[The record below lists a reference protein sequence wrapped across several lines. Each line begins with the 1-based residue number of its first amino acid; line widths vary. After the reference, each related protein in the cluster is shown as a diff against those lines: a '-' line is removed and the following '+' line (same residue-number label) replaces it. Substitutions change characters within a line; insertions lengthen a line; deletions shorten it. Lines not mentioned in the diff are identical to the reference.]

1 MTTKDQETCEYCH
14 EYKYKFWGRII
25 DDKDLFDYLF
35 DDLSDD
41 YFNKKIN
48 WVGKPLPAKEYYS
61 GTQED
66 DETDGGWL
74 LCVNGQ
80 TLLCTDTDYAPV
92 FVKIRYCPMCGRELK
107 QNKNYIDS

>member
-14 EYKYKFWGRII
+14 EYKYKFWGRIV
-25 DDKDLFDYLF
+25 DDKDLFD
-35 DDLSDD
+35 D
-41 YFNKKIN
+41 YFRREKIN
-48 WVGKPLPAKEYYS
+48 WIGKPLPAKEYFS

-80 TLLCTDTDYAPV
+80 TLLCPDTDYVFV
-92 FVKIRYCPMCGRELK
+92 FVKIRYCPVCGRELT
-107 QNKNYIDS
+107 QNKHFIDS

>member
-48 WVGKPLPAKEYYS
+48 WAGKPLPAKEYYS

-92 FVKIRYCPMCGRELK
+92 FVKIRYCPYVWQGTKAK
-107 QNKNYIDS
+107 QKLY